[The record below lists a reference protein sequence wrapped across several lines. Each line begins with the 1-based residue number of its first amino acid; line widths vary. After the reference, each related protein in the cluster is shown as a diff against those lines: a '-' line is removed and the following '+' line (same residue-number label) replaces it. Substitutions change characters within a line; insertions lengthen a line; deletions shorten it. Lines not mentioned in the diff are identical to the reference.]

1 MSQRPE
7 SPTHASNACTH
18 TQSVASDSQRP
29 TGNGTHQKA
38 PKRLSENGVEEVDD
52 SLTLCRRADKTLVV
66 LGEGYHG
73 GSHASTLEGFDDP
86 SLLFLHDRNA

>member
-1 MSQRPE
+1 M
-7 SPTHASNACTH
+7 
-18 TQSVASDSQRP
+18 SDSQRP

-52 SLTLCRRADKTLVV
+52 SLTLVV